1 MKNKEIINNL
11 KDYADLTMASY
22 GYFHLANPRYDFNQN
37 DTDKKRLEYFRDI
50 IGNNTAYPTH
60 TDILNMEYKYFKD
73 KKTKEIQNGFFDDDF
88 LGGDFSP
95 TQAKK
100 FFAKYRL
107 LIHQPNT
114 DSGFSA
120 TLFQNKQTNEYI
132 LSFRGTKPD
141 DMGDIKADKDL
152 FLGNIPKEQYFDML
166 LFYNQ
171 CIGKIPFYVT
181 SESKPKGQDT
191 SFMCDKLDI
200 KCSHSVEYK
209 LWEKLYQRS
218 TESKYKP
225 YIAES
230 LLKDSSLPPIPSN
243 FTPPIDST
251 TKLTITGH
259 SLGGCLAQMFALCF
273 ANGLNKDS
281 NASTTE
287 SNNDSIINEV
297 YTFNAPLESKS
308 VA

>member
-1 MKNKEIINNL
+1 
-11 KDYADLTMASY
+11 
-22 GYFHLANPRYDFNQN
+22 
-37 DTDKKRLEYFRDI
+37 
-50 IGNNTAYPTH
+50 
-60 TDILNMEYKYFKD
+60 
-73 KKTKEIQNGFFDDDF
+73 
-88 LGGDFSP
+88 
-95 TQAKK
+95 
-100 FFAKYRL
+100 
-107 LIHQPNT
+107 
-114 DSGFSA
+114 
-120 TLFQNKQTNEYI
+120 
-132 LSFRGTKPD
+132 
-141 DMGDIKADKDL
+141 MGDIKADKDL

-166 LFYNQ
+166 LFYYQ

-225 YIAES
+225 YIVES

-259 SLGGCLAQMFALCF
+259 SLGGCLAQIFALCF
-273 ANGLNKDS
+273 ANGSNKDS
-281 NASTTE
+281 KSKDSNVSTTE
-287 SNNDSIINEV
+287 THQDSIINEV
-297 YTFNAPLESKS
+297 YTFNAPLESRS

>member
-1 MKNKEIINNL
+1 MQNKILINKLRDNAEL
-11 KDYADLTMASY
+11 AWAAY
-22 GYFHLANPRYDFNQN
+22 GYFHLADSNYNFDKDNTDRRRLAEFRKIRKHNLEQN
-37 DTDKKRLEYFRDI
+37 NIRITDQELQ
-50 IGNNTAYPTH
+50 NTYPTH

-95 TQAKK
+95 TQAKN

-166 LFYNQ
+166 LFYYQ
-171 CIGKIPFYVT
+171 CIGTIPFYVDST
-181 SESKPKGQDT
+181 SMPQDKK
-191 SFMCDKLDI
+191 SL
-200 KCSHSVEYK
+200 EYK
-209 LWEKLYQRS
+209 LWKKLYQRS

-225 YIAES
+225 YIIKS
-230 LLKDSSLPPIPSN
+230 LLQ
-243 FTPPIDST
+243 DST
-251 TKLTITGH
+251 QTPLPQI
-259 SLGGCLAQMFALCF
+259 SLLLLLLLLSLLLQDIL
-273 ANGLNKDS
+273 
-281 NASTTE
+281 
-287 SNNDSIINEV
+287 
-297 YTFNAPLESKS
+297 
-308 VA
+308 

>member
-1 MKNKEIINNL
+1 MKNKILINKL
-11 KDYADLTMASY
+11 KDNAELAMAAY
-22 GYFHLANPRYDFNQN
+22 GYFHLADSKYDFNKDN
-37 DTDKKRLEYFRDI
+37 RDKKRLKYFRDI
-50 IGNNTAYPTH
+50 KRDELIKQNPNTTDQELQNTYPTPS
-60 TDILNMEYKYFKD
+60 DILNMEYKYFKD
-73 KKTKEIQNGFFDDDF
+73 EKTGKTQKGLFNDDF
-88 LGGDFSP
+88 LSGDMTP
-95 TQAKK
+95 TQAKN

-166 LFYNQ
+166 LFYYQ
-171 CIGKIPFYVT
+171 CIGQIPFYVT

-209 LWEKLYQRS
+209 LWKKLYQRS

-230 LLKDSSLPPIPSN
+230 LQKDSSLPPIPSN
-243 FTPPIDST
+243 FTPPITSI
-251 TKLTITGH
+251 TKLTLTGH
-259 SLGGCLAQMFALCF
+259 SP
-273 ANGLNKDS
+273 NE
-281 NASTTE
+281 STT
-287 SNNDSIINEV
+287 I
-297 YTFNAPLESKS
+297 
-308 VA
+308 